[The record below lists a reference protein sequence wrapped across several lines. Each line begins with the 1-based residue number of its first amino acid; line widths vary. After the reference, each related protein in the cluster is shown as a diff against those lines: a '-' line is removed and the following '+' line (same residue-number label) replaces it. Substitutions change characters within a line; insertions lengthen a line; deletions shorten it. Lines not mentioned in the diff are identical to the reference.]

1 MTRHPAALTEL
12 LASVLR
18 HRELLRRLVRRDIGQ
33 RYAGSMLGLAWAV
46 ITPLLTALVFSF
58 VFGTVF
64 RSRWG
69 APGDAGG
76 ASFTV
81 ILLIGLAVHGMFAE
95 AISRAP
101 HLVVSNP
108 SYVKKVVFP
117 LELLAVVA
125 VCAVAVN
132 GCIGLLVAL
141 VLNLALAQAL
151 PATLLLLPLVLL
163 PFLVLLT
170 GVVLI
175 VAATGVYLRDLVQ
188 VTGFVV
194 TLSLFLTPIFYPIT
208 ALPPELQPVMLLNP
222 MAFTVEQARAVAV
235 FGQLPDWQGLGL
247 YSIGALAVLAGGF
260 WWFQRV
266 RNGFADVV

>member
-1 MTRHPAALTEL
+1 MTRHPAALSEL

-18 HRELLRRLVRRDIGQ
+18 HRELLYRLVRRDIGQ

-46 ITPLLTALVFSF
+46 ITPLLTALVFTF

-69 APGDAGG
+69 APGSEAGD

-101 HLVVSNP
+101 QLVVSNP

-117 LELLAVVA
+117 LELLSVVA

-175 VAATGVYLRDLVQ
+175 LAATGVYLRDLAQ
-188 VTGFVV
+188 VTGFAV

-235 FGQLPDWQGLGL
+235 FGQLRDWQDRGLH
-247 YSIGALAVLAGGF
+247 STGALAVLAGGF
-260 WWFQRV
+260 WWFQR
-266 RNGFADVV
+266 